1 MLKRFKRL
9 IETFIAKKFVAWGVS
24 IPLLIHGYMDGQTWA
39 LFTAAIFGIDYYSKK
54 ELMTTKGESTNA

>member
-1 MLKRFKRL
+1 MMKRIKRL

-39 LFTAAIFGIDYYSKK
+39 LFTAAIFGIDLYTKK
-54 ELMTTKGESTNA
+54 AVGVPQEESTNA